1 VEELLLF
8 AAGVGLVVATGVG
21 LVVATGRAERLLS
34 LEVTESGLQTLLLLW
49 PVCGERNTMKRW
61 RLGK

>member
-8 AAGVGLVVATGVG
+8 AAGVG